1 MRTKFQPAMNI
12 SKTDID
18 ALNAIVNITVERKDF
33 EEKVST
39 VLQDYRKNANIPG
52 FRKGHVP
59 MGMIKKQYEQ
69 AVIADE
75 VNKLLRENLDKYI
88 NEEKL
93 ELLGNPIPKASEVAL
108 DWNAPEMN
116 FEFELGLAPKFDVK
130 LDVLKK
136 VVQYEIEPEK
146 KMIDDQL
153 EHIKK
158 QYGKMVSQKQ
168 VEKGYEITAQF
179 RNEAAELEN
188 MVNFSLEDLKGK
200 KAIAALKEATTG
212 STMSVSGKNLF
223 KDKDTAKRLLALDD
237 KKLER
242 LEKLEI
248 TLEVKE
254 INDRIP
260 AELNQELFDKL
271 YEPGTVTTEKDLRD
285 KIKLGLQAQLEP
297 QANQKLMNDI
307 SETMVEKTKFKL
319 PADFLKKWIQT
330 SGKEPL
336 TQEQAIE
343 EYDKSEKGIRYQLI
357 EGKIINENE
366 LNMSFD
372 ELKAFTETLVQN
384 QMMQYGQIPEKEQL
398 EGIVS
403 NVLSNKE
410 ETRRISEQL
419 MGDKMLKFYKE
430 KAPLK
435 SKKVGFDTF
444 VKEAYGKA

>member
-1 MRTKFQPAMNI
+1 
-12 SKTDID
+12 
-18 ALNAIVNITVERKDF
+18 
-33 EEKVST
+33 
-39 VLQDYRKNANIPG
+39 
-52 FRKGHVP
+52 
-59 MGMIKKQYEQ
+59 
-69 AVIADE
+69 
-75 VNKLLRENLDKYI
+75 
-88 NEEKL
+88 
-93 ELLGNPIPKASEVAL
+93 
-108 DWNAPEMN
+108 
-116 FEFELGLAPKFDVK
+116 
-130 LDVLKK
+130 
-136 VVQYEIEPEK
+136 
-146 KMIDDQL
+146 
-153 EHIKK
+153 
-158 QYGKMVSQKQ
+158 MVSQKQ

-200 KAIAALKEATTG
+200 KAIAALKETTTG
-212 STMSVSGKNLF
+212 STISVSGKNLF

-237 KKLER
+237 KKLES

-254 INDRIP
+254 INERIP

-271 YEPGTVTTEKDLRD
+271 YEPGTVNTEKDLRD
-285 KIKLGLQAQLEP
+285 KIKSGLQAQLEP

-307 SETMVEKTKFKL
+307 SEAIVQKTKFKL

-336 TQEQAIE
+336 TEEQAIE

-357 EGKIINENE
+357 EGKIINDNE

-372 ELKAFTETLVQN
+372 ELKAFTETLVQK
-384 QMMQYGQIPEKEQL
+384 QMMQYGQIQEKEQL

-403 NVLSNKE
+403 NVLSNQE

-435 SKKVGFDTF
+435 IKKVGFDTF

>member
-1 MRTKFQPAMNI
+1 
-12 SKTDID
+12 
-18 ALNAIVNITVERKDF
+18 
-33 EEKVST
+33 
-39 VLQDYRKNANIPG
+39 
-52 FRKGHVP
+52 
-59 MGMIKKQYEQ
+59 
-69 AVIADE
+69 
-75 VNKLLRENLDKYI
+75 
-88 NEEKL
+88 
-93 ELLGNPIPKASEVAL
+93 
-108 DWNAPEMN
+108 
-116 FEFELGLAPKFDVK
+116 
-130 LDVLKK
+130 
-136 VVQYEIEPEK
+136 
-146 KMIDDQL
+146 
-153 EHIKK
+153 
-158 QYGKMVSQKQ
+158 
-168 VEKGYEITAQF
+168 
-179 RNEAAELEN
+179 

-200 KAIAALKEATTG
+200 KAIAALKETTTG
-212 STMSVSGKNLF
+212 STISVSGKNLF

-237 KKLER
+237 KKLES

-254 INDRIP
+254 INERIP

-271 YEPGTVTTEKDLRD
+271 YEPGTVNTEKDLRD
-285 KIKLGLQAQLEP
+285 KIKSGLQAQLEP

-307 SETMVEKTKFKL
+307 SEAIVQKTKFKL

-336 TQEQAIE
+336 TEEQAIE

-357 EGKIINENE
+357 EGKIINDNE

-372 ELKAFTETLVQN
+372 ELKAFTETLVQK
-384 QMMQYGQIPEKEQL
+384 QMMQYGQIQEKEQL

-403 NVLSNKE
+403 NVLSNQE

-435 SKKVGFDTF
+435 IKKVGFDTF